1 MTNPFNLRRSFA
13 AAAVLLIAA
22 TGCVAAPGSGGTSRY
37 QSGAASYY
45 TQAGGPVAF
54 PECAPPTAAPTAPLP
69 PAPCCT
75 SAVAAT
81 PPLASSTTGARMP
94 VAASSTFSR
103 SSSVSWDRS
112 RPASCVASRSATR
125 SRPTHV
131 STVRADFVSGAPER
145 KPGAPSR
152 ADRSTR
158 RSFGALQRSA

>member
-54 PECAPPTAAPTAPLP
+54 PRVRTSNGCAHRTAAAGTVLHLRRGGNTATCVVNDRGPY
-69 PAPCCT
+69 A
-75 SAVAAT
+75 
-81 PPLASSTTGARMP
+81 GG
-94 VAASSTFSR
+94 SR